1 MSTYQETINIRF
13 VKKGRQ
19 KKKKKK
25 EEDNLI
31 QIEYISFQ
39 RNLLSVVVKDA
50 ASVKKSSGYKQYQK
64 NSKSKNSKSQKPSR
78 MDSSQ
83 TRLPSFIL
91 IQKSCLFRLLCFC
104 SISIRIA
111 ETFILPYN
119 KKRENHSNK
128 YPNCT

>member
-19 KKKKKK
+19 KKKK

-78 MDSSQ
+78 MDSS
-83 TRLPSFIL
+83 
-91 IQKSCLFRLLCFC
+91 
-104 SISIRIA
+104 
-111 ETFILPYN
+111 
-119 KKRENHSNK
+119 
-128 YPNCT
+128 